1 MGVIN
6 IGHHNFWIIY
16 NYFEFVIYFLI
27 LKVDMDL
34 TEDRKKSRAF
44 GWISIF
50 VITFLLQYLLYEYL
64 NQNSFVFL
72 INTAIYMIY
81 AIINY
86 GTPKKRLFIKTISFF
101 AIVELLIE
109 KISYILAV
117 DINVIVENGIVVNT
131 RATWLTNYE
140 SLVISILITVFSV
153 IIYEYIINA
162 RKNDEKISISIV
174 LLLILNTFII
184 IAIFKMISV
193 VIMGVGNHIYYGIL
207 IILMILVSDI
217 FIIMTMKSIVKD
229 YKIKNEN
236 KILRESVDKE
246 VKNYIASSRENQKV
260 REMYHDIKNH
270 IICIDELYKS
280 GNSELAGEYIQ
291 KIEGSLKK
299 YESVRNEFNTG
310 HIISDSILKNK
321 KSMCDEYGINFE
333 CKVDFSRYDFLD
345 MADFCTIL
353 SNLLDNAIEACLHV
367 EHSDRYIKISNS
379 IVNNFSIL
387 IVENSKENE
396 IKKDGSKILTS
407 KKDKSIHG
415 IGIDNVRSCVEKY
428 NGDMKIDYDES
439 SFKVRIMIPI
449 AV

>member
-86 GTPKKRLFIKTISFF
+86 STPKKRLFIKTISFF

-109 KISYILAV
+109 KISYILAD

-207 IILMILVSDI
+207 IILIDR
-217 FIIMTMKSIVKD
+217 KSV
-229 YKIKNEN
+229 
-236 KILRESVDKE
+236 V
-246 VKNYIASSRENQKV
+246 
-260 REMYHDIKNH
+260 
-270 IICIDELYKS
+270 
-280 GNSELAGEYIQ
+280 
-291 KIEGSLKK
+291 
-299 YESVRNEFNTG
+299 
-310 HIISDSILKNK
+310 
-321 KSMCDEYGINFE
+321 
-333 CKVDFSRYDFLD
+333 
-345 MADFCTIL
+345 
-353 SNLLDNAIEACLHV
+353 
-367 EHSDRYIKISNS
+367 
-379 IVNNFSIL
+379 
-387 IVENSKENE
+387 
-396 IKKDGSKILTS
+396 
-407 KKDKSIHG
+407 
-415 IGIDNVRSCVEKY
+415 
-428 NGDMKIDYDES
+428 
-439 SFKVRIMIPI
+439 
-449 AV
+449 